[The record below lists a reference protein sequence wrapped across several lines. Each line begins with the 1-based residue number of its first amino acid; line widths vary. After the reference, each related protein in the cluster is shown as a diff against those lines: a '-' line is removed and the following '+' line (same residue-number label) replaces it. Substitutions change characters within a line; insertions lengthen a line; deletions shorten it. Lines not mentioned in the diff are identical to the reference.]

1 MLKRFLGMFFSWET
15 VYITSNLQNF
25 ATIRGR
31 LLDSGIRMK
40 TKASGGGAVGRGSY
54 HSGMPVQSHS
64 STTYEI
70 LVSKEDLHRATE
82 AIHRLRETKQH

>member
-1 MLKRFLGMFFSWET
+1 MLKKILVMFFGWET
-15 VYITSNLQNF
+15 IYITSNLQKF

-31 LLDSGIRMK
+31 LLDSGIRTK
-40 TKASGGGAVGRGSY
+40 TKTGGSGAMGRGRG

-70 LVSKEDLHRATE
+70 LVRKEDLHKATE
-82 AIHRLRETKQH
+82 AIHRSR